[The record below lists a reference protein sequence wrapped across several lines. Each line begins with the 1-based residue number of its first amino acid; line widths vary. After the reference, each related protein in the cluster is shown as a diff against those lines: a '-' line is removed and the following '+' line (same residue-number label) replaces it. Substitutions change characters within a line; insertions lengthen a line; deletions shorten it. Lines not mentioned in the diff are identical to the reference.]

1 MGKIIVFTQTLDPAV
16 LASALGGH
24 ELISTAGRV
33 ELVEAVVREPDLQGI
48 LFQKEDLDAKDLR
61 FLVSLKKS
69 FPILALAIISAVEP
83 AKLPAGAAAISSG
96 LKADALSRAVSG
108 FAVSISV
115 SNRREHQRFD
125 WPLQGALSADEQKW
139 RSFPIRSLS
148 AGGAFMV
155 CPFNCPAPDTEA
167 GLRILFQDFQIRT
180 RCRVLDPRQASS
192 NLPAGFGVRF
202 TELSARGR
210 ELIKRI
216 VHDALIE
223 VLLAPEHEP
232 SQPSL
237 DEDELVPG
245 DFELF

>member
-1 MGKIIVFTQTLDPAV
+1 MGKIIVYTQTLDPAV
-16 LASALGGH
+16 LASTLSGW
-24 ELISTAGRV
+24 ELVLTAGRT
-33 ELVEAVVREPDLQGI
+33 ELAEAVVRESDLRGV
-48 LFQKEDLDAKDLR
+48 LFQKRALDEADR
-61 FLVSLKKS
+61 AFLASLKKC
-69 FPILALAIISAVEP
+69 FPILALAVISGEEDEA
-83 AKLPAGAAAISSG
+83 LPRGASAISEETGS
-96 LKADALSRAVSG
+96 LAEAVGG
-108 FAVSISV
+108 FATSIGL

-125 WPLQGALSADEQKW
+125 WPLQGALSADEETW

-155 CPFNCPAPDTEA
+155 CDSDCPEAGAEA

-192 NLPAGFGVRF
+192 RLPAGFGVRF

-210 ELIKRI
+210 ELVNRI
-216 VHDALIE
+216 VHDALVE
-223 VLLAPEHEP
+223 VLLSPESEP
-232 SQPSL
+232 SPPSL